1 MTAAN
6 LFDKQQKS
14 DVGLVTFSAG
24 LDLVLGDGLL
34 PGQITELT
42 GQAGSGKTQLCLQL
56 CANVQLPPLIG
67 GLGGKVVYIGTGVL
81 IHTVVSTGY

>member
-1 MTAAN
+1 M
-6 LFDKQQKS
+6 
-14 DVGLVTFSAG
+14 TFSAG

-34 PGQITELT
+34 PGQITELY

-67 GLGGKVVYIGTGVL
+67 GLGGKVVYIDTGML
-81 IHTVVSTGY
+81 IDTEFKGILNYQNTLI